1 MRETAH
7 DRLAEGLLLRR
18 YLRGAWGLIDRF
30 AFDALRACRTTQHEN
45 RSPDRRFYWPLSCWV
60 YITTNTLTRT
70 TRTLAAMVS
79 VLCLAGVAACDQLAT
94 VVGEGVSSSQSETA
108 VSFRATVVGVSDGD
122 TITVRDETN
131 QQHKIRLAEIDAP
144 ERGQPWADRSRQA
157 LSVLVFGKMVS
168 VQQTDTDRYGR
179 VVARVF
185 GDSED
190 VNRAMVQDGH
200 AWAYRQYLTD
210 DTLLATE
217 ARARAERSGLWS
229 MSDAQT
235 VPPWEWRQGVR
246 VGQAQYDRRANPR
259 QQRERSSGQPVQS
272 LLSATEES
280 ADALSLSSGSF
291 TCSGKRYCRQMNS
304 CEEAHYYLQVC
315 GVSSLDGNSDGE
327 PCEMLCGTAG

>member
-1 MRETAH
+1 MPT
-7 DRLAEGLLLRR
+7 
-18 YLRGAWGLIDRF
+18 
-30 AFDALRACRTTQHEN
+30 
-45 RSPDRRFYWPLSCWV
+45 
-60 YITTNTLTRT
+60 TTNTLTRM
-70 TRTLAAMVS
+70 TRALAAMVS
-79 VLCLAGVAACDQLAT
+79 VLCLVSVTACDQLAT
-94 VVGEGVSSSQSETA
+94 VVGQGVPSSQSETA
-108 VSFRATVVGVSDGD
+108 VSFRAKVVGVGDGD
-122 TITVRDETN
+122 TITVLDTTS

-144 ERGQPWADRSRQA
+144 ERGQPWGDRSRQA
-157 LSVLVFGKMVS
+157 LSALVFGKMVS

-185 GDSED
+185 GDGQD

-246 VGQAQYDRRANPR
+246 VGQAQLDRGATRAER
-259 QQRERSSGQPVQS
+259 RERSEPAVQS
-272 LLSATEES
+272 LLSPQ
-280 ADALSLSSGSF
+280 ADPPDANSLTAGSF